1 MSHLGDLST
10 VLADDEHGTW
20 VDLPLDVRLRAL
32 AHVAD
37 CPSCRAEVDEQ
48 RRVKARVRLAA
59 GAPTVQA
66 MPAGLLDSL
75 LRLPASPQQPPSSRP
90 APLPNPGPNPG
101 TSPGPTPG
109 SGRRGRYV
117 AAAGIAAS
125 VVVGLGSGGSVL
137 AGSAGAGAPSRVGP
151 SPTPSTTGAAT
162 TSGTAFAQTVPVRL
176 GVVPTPLTSR
186 PFANAALSV
195 VYRRP

>member
-1 MSHLGDLST
+1 
-10 VLADDEHGTW
+10 VDEDVH
-20 VDLPLDVRLRAL
+20 LPLLAL

-37 CPSCRAEVDEQ
+37 CPSCRADVDGQ

-75 LRLPASPQQPPSSRP
+75 LRLPASPQQPAPSGRP
-90 APLPNPGPNPG
+90 AQLVPPA
-101 TSPGPTPG
+101 SPTI
-109 SGRRGRYV
+109 RRGRYV

-125 VVVGLGSGGSVL
+125 VFVGLGS
-137 AGSAGAGAPSRVGP
+137 AGSAVPGGASAGPAGA
-151 SPTPSTTGAAT
+151 TPSAP
-162 TSGTAFAQTVPVRL
+162 TSSGVGFTQTVPVGFGATTNAPIPRL
-176 GVVPTPLTSR
+176 FGGSAQT
-186 PFANAALSV
+186 ALSV

>member
-37 CPSCRAEVDEQ
+37 CPMCRADVDGQ

-75 LRLPASPQQPPSSRP
+75 LRLPASPQQLAPSGRP
-90 APLPNPGPNPG
+90 AQLVPPV
-101 TSPGPTPG
+101 SPTI
-109 SGRRGRYV
+109 RRGRYV

-125 VVVGLGSGGSVL
+125 VFVGLGT
-137 AGSAGAGAPSRVGP
+137 AGSAVPGGASAGPAGARPSAPTSTAGVG
-151 SPTPSTTGAAT
+151 
-162 TSGTAFAQTVPVRL
+162 FAQTVSMSFGTTPSSSRSFA
-176 GVVPTPLTSR
+176 PT
-186 PFANAALSV
+186 ALSV

>member
-37 CPSCRAEVDEQ
+37 CPTCRADVDEQ

-75 LRLPASPQQPPSSRP
+75 LRLPASPQQPPTSGRP
-90 APLPNPGPNPG
+90 AQLAPTGG
-101 TSPGPTPG
+101 TTI
-109 SGRRGRYV
+109 RRGRYV

-125 VVVGLGSGGSVL
+125 VFVGLGGAGFGAASTATPGG
-137 AGSAGAGAPSRVGP
+137 ASAGPAGAPP
-151 SPTPSTTGAAT
+151 SAPVSTAGTGV
-162 TSGTAFAQTVPVRL
+162 AQTVPV
-176 GVVPTPLTSR
+176 GFGTPTAPITRS
-186 PFANAALSV
+186 FGSSAQTALSV